1 MRILRAFGFAGAM
14 ALSGC
19 VVVDGS
25 LEKTRMSFG
34 AADPSPQSFKVCGDI
49 GCANQVPVSLTRAEW
64 RHVQR
69 AFPRR
74 ARTPGEERRYLA
86 EGLRRLE
93 VIVGDKTGYN
103 TDEAYSGI
111 QLSGNTQDCVDEMVN
126 AAVYLALLD
135 DAGYLRHHQQGRR
148 LTLGMMTR
156 RFWTHTVAT
165 IVQRSNGQ
173 EFIID
178 TWAVKIGEQPYIM
191 DRDAWANNAP
201 FHRDFGDT

>member
-1 MRILRAFGFAGAM
+1 MRILRALGVACVL

-34 AADPSPQSFKVCGDI
+34 AADPRPDGFRVCGDI
-49 GCANQVPVSLTRAEW
+49 GCAKQVPVSLTRAEW

-69 AFPRR
+69 AFTRR
-74 ARTPGEERRYLA
+74 ARTPGEERRHLA
-86 EGLRRLE
+86 EALRRLE
-93 VIVGDKTGYN
+93 VMVGDKTGYN
-103 TDEAYSGI
+103 TDEAFSGV
-111 QLSGNTQDCVDEMVN
+111 QLSGNMQDCVDEMVN

-156 RFWTHTVAT
+156 RFWPHTVAT

-178 TWAVKIGEQPYIM
+178 TWAVNIGEQPYIM
-191 DRDAWANNAP
+191 DRDAWASNEP
-201 FHRDFGDT
+201 FRRDF